1 MPDAIGE
8 NDEIS
13 TRVERLPGTEQRAR
27 EFGPNELRAASTRS
41 MQDEDRVAH
50 YPLRIA
56 LRRAERAV
64 MKAKL
69 RQFLIGCEAEIPDDE
84 IALRGR
90 GILGRVDAR
99 KYEPRD
105 EKKKD
110 SEHGSG
116 SPMQRLLG
124 WRG

>member
-1 MPDAIGE
+1 
-8 NDEIS
+8 
-13 TRVERLPGTEQRAR
+13 LPGTEQRAR
-27 EFGPNELRAASTRS
+27 EFRPNELRAASARS

-50 YPLRIA
+50 NPLRIA

-64 MKAKL
+64 MKAKF
-69 RQFLIGCEAEIPDDE
+69 RQLLVRCETEILDDE
-84 IALRGR
+84 ITLRWC

-110 SEHGSG
+110 SEHGNG
-116 SPMQRLLG
+116 SRCNG
-124 WRG
+124 CWAGAV

>member
-1 MPDAIGE
+1 
-8 NDEIS
+8 
-13 TRVERLPGTEQRAR
+13 
-27 EFGPNELRAASTRS
+27 
-41 MQDEDRVAH
+41 
-50 YPLRIA
+50 
-56 LRRAERAV
+56 

-116 SPMQRLLG
+116 SPMQRLFG
-124 WRG
+124 WRGRCLIIAPLSEPGKEPQDAVMLLLHTPPVLAVLESFSVSGGPRHADAGG